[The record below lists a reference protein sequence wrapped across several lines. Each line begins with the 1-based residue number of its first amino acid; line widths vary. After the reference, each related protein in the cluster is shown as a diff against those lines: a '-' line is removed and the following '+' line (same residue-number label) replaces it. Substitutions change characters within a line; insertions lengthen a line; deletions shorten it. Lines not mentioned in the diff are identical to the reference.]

1 MKLGTKMY
9 CLEIQGPSH
18 FIPNKCWGLK
28 WMFEQN
34 FQPAPNATRDFHFIP
49 LAFNSI
55 LLPKKMQLRAN
66 LVSKDPNHAK

>member
-1 MKLGTKMY
+1 
-9 CLEIQGPSH
+9 
-18 FIPNKCWGLK
+18 
-28 WMFEQN
+28 MFEQN

-66 LVSKDPNHAK
+66 LVSKDTNHAK